1 MRISKDEQQAIKTVV
16 SLGEKFGYGNL
27 ICHLQTA
34 WAAQL
39 VKEYGFTEEV
49 AMRGES
55 GYPIKMHEDLM
66 NNGEWDETGK
76 RYI

>member
-1 MRISKDEQQAIKTVV
+1 MKISKGEQEAIKTVV
-16 SLGEKFGYGNL
+16 SLGERFGYGNL

-34 WAAQL
+34 WASHL
-39 VKEYGFTEEV
+39 VKEYDFTEKE

-76 RYI
+76 RYV